1 MSNETMKDD
10 ERAAF
15 EAWAADRGFPL
26 SGGTVCYANPGTEK
40 AWEGWQAR
48 AASPQSGG
56 KTFAYAPLPE
66 YVQMIDGDK
75 PRSTMTV
82 CRVKGG
88 AYQIPLYTRAAA
100 PQAALTDEQ
109 ITKVWLQF
117 DHTTF
122 NLQSVAIKFARALL
136 NQATTESISD
146 AETECAHTWIPN
158 SGRGGHP
165 VFRPGRV
172 SYYPIMHI
180 MCGKCN
186 ARTWVTEP
194 EWKAKI
200 ERGEGQS

>member
-1 MSNETMKDD
+1 MGNETMKDD

-15 EAWAADRGFPL
+15 EAWARGKYDTRYIGIWMDRDADAYKHTQIAEAALAGFQFGL
-26 SGGTVCYANPGTEK
+26 EL
-40 AWEGWQAR
+40 AR
-48 AASPQSGG
+48 AASPHPAKGEEIQRLEKVGREFEDYFGHITPEEACRTINELQG
-56 KTFAYAPLPE
+56 KLN
-66 YVQMIDGDK
+66 D
-75 PRSTMTV
+75 
-82 CRVKGG
+82 
-88 AYQIPLYTRAAA
+88 
-100 PQAALTDEQ
+100 
-109 ITKVWLQF
+109 
-117 DHTTF
+117 
-122 NLQSVAIKFARALL
+122 RALL
-136 NQATTESISD
+136 TQESTERMSD